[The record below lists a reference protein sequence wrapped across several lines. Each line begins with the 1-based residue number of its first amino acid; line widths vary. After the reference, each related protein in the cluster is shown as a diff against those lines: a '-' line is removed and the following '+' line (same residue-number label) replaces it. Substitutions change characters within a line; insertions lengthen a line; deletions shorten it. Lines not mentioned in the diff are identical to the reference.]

1 MVFTT
6 HLIVRYNGYT
16 PLMTQ
21 VPQHTAHVLEYCS
34 SLKMAMVCSCNVKVH
49 LKPNI
54 QQLAGNK
61 FAYDNCTEC
70 LYSRPTVMFIPNFP
84 QLPHHLFLLN

>member
-1 MVFTT
+1 MHGVHHTFDCTVQWVHTT
-6 HLIVRYNGYT
+6 YDS
-16 PLMTQ
+16 Q
-21 VPQHTAHVLEYCS
+21 VPQHTARVLEYCS

-61 FAYDNCTEC
+61 FAYMTTAQNV
-70 LYSRPTVMFIPNFP
+70 YI
-84 QLPHHLFLLN
+84 